1 MFRHVLRSGCFFL
14 LCVLGVPA
22 LAQPFALRVVDAGG
36 RPTAGAVVSLAGER
50 REPVRPGGVALM
62 DQVAK
67 QFVPAVLAVATGTA
81 VSFPNSDDIRHQV
94 YSFSPAKRFELRLY
108 EGTPSAPVTFDQ
120 PGLVVLGCNIHDWM
134 LGYIYITDDPWFGV
148 SDAQGR
154 LLLDVPAGQYPATL
168 WHPALTSRLPVDAG
182 TLQVGPLPVELKL
195 PVAVTAA
202 LQPSAPA
209 PTPFADAFRKAAR
222 DAQP

>member
-1 MFRHVLRSGCFFL
+1 VID
-14 LCVLGVPA
+14 
-22 LAQPFALRVVDAGG
+22 AQG
-36 RPTAGAVVSLAGER
+36 RPIAGAVLSVAGQAQR
-50 REPVRPGGVALM
+50 KPAPVAIM
-62 DQVAK
+62 DQLDK

-108 EGTPSAPVTFDQ
+108 EGTPSAPVGFDQ

-134 LGYIYITDDPWFGV
+134 LGYIYVSDDPWFGV
-148 SDAQGR
+148 SDAQG
-154 LLLDVPAGQYPATL
+154 LINLDAPAGQYPATL
-168 WHPALTSRLPVDAG
+168 WHPALVDMQPMDAG
-182 TLQVGPLPVELKL
+182 TLLLGEDPVELKL

-202 LQPSAPA
+202 LQPSPPTA
-209 PTPFADAFRKAAR
+209 TPFADAFRKATR

>member
-1 MFRHVLRSGCFFL
+1 VID
-14 LCVLGVPA
+14 
-22 LAQPFALRVVDAGG
+22 AQG
-36 RPTAGAVVSLAGER
+36 RPVAGVVLSVAGQAQR
-50 REPVRPGGVALM
+50 KPAPVAIM
-62 DQVAK
+62 DQLDK

-108 EGTPSAPVTFDQ
+108 EGTPSAPVGFDH

-134 LGYIYITDDPWFGV
+134 LGYIYVTDDPWFGV
-148 SDAQGR
+148 SDAQG
-154 LLLDVPAGQYPATL
+154 LINLDAPAGQYPATL
-168 WHPALTSRLPVDAG
+168 WHPALVDMQPMDAG
-182 TLQVGPLPVELKL
+182 TLLLGEDPVELKL

-202 LQPSAPA
+202 LQPSPPA
-209 PTPFADAFRKAAR
+209 ATPFADAFRKATR

>member
-1 MFRHVLRSGCFFL
+1 MID
-14 LCVLGVPA
+14 
-22 LAQPFALRVVDAGG
+22 AQG
-36 RPTAGAVVSLAGER
+36 RPVAGVVLSVAGQAQR
-50 REPVRPGGVALM
+50 KPAPVAIM
-62 DQVAK
+62 DQLDK

-108 EGTPSAPVTFDQ
+108 EGTPSAPVGFDH

-134 LGYIYITDDPWFGV
+134 LGYIYVTDDPWFGV
-148 SDAQGR
+148 SDAQG
-154 LLLDVPAGQYPATL
+154 LINLDAPAGQYPATL
-168 WHPALTSRLPVDAG
+168 WHPALVDMQPMDAG
-182 TLQVGPLPVELKL
+182 TLLLGEDPVELKL

-202 LQPSAPA
+202 LQPSPPA
-209 PTPFADAFRKAAR
+209 ATPFADAFRKATR

>member
-14 LCVLGVPA
+14 LCVLGIPA

-36 RPTAGAVVSLAGER
+36 QPVAGAVVSLAGER
-50 REPVRPGGVALM
+50 QEQVRPGGVALM
-62 DQVAK
+62 DQVDK

-182 TLQVGPLPVELKL
+182 TLQAGPLPVELKL
-195 PVAVTAA
+195 PVTVTAA